1 MLVNSLS
8 NIYKGFPMIWKEIS
22 TKIYEILKI
31 ATFWHNMSNICRKTS
46 FCTSKI
52 NFLDRSLMGSKLIEM
67 HFWALLD
74 QILCPNFISK
84 LTLKQNKIDNF
95 THLAIGLTHL
105 ALGIRHIFGA
115 KKRVHFAKHLF
126 RNGWM
131 GLPPTTN
138 DKKSKL
144 CAFKN
149 IYQMQSA
156 K

>member
-1 MLVNSLS
+1 MTQLWV
-8 NIYKGFPMIWKEIS
+8 IY
-22 TKIYEILKI
+22 T
-31 ATFWHNMSNICRKTS
+31 KTS

-52 NFLDRSLMGSKLIEM
+52 NFVDCSLMGSKLIEM

-74 QILCPNFISK
+74 QILCPKFISK
-84 LTLKQNKIDNF
+84 PTLRQNKIDNF
-95 THLAIGLTHL
+95 THLAVGLTHF
-105 ALGIRHIFGA
+105 ALGIGHIFGA
-115 KKRVHFAKHLF
+115 KKHAHFAKHLF